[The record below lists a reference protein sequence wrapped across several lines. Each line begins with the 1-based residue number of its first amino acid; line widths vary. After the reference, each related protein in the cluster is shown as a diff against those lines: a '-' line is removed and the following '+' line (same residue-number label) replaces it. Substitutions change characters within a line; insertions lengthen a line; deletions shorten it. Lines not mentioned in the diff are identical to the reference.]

1 MTFVLVF
8 CHSQP
13 GSGTSTG
20 NAPPSYPPTLT
31 ESPSLQIP
39 LLWVLAFFLSPT
51 APISLPLFYAG
62 IDLFMEHNKNRKDGK
77 DVGGRPTKEAD
88 EANTLAATL
97 VCLGVVRAREED
109 DSTAFMTEKE
119 VERTKSELEQK
130 GFSPRIMDAVIAST
144 NKMLGDDAPYSYV
157 APSPSEKAIQFQ
169 ESEELLREVVHVVTH
184 QLPPDPNQRPCKIGG
199 KKVGR
204 HGCKEGYELHQAVMR
219 CGMNDE
225 QMVDHIKDSPEY
237 KEYTKKCLHNKLPIV
252 LLNRQK
258 FAEWKCPCIK
268 YERPMECVNDIR
280 SNAQKV
286 VRALQTTL
294 RRFLNWKLET
304 RSTRGS
310 IEKVLTEDE
319 IESVREFIRM
329 LDSEKT
335 VMEASTCD
343 SKEYSGLN
351 NYEGE
356 PYKAATPKCAG

>member
-1 MTFVLVF
+1 
-8 CHSQP
+8 
-13 GSGTSTG
+13 
-20 NAPPSYPPTLT
+20 
-31 ESPSLQIP
+31 
-39 LLWVLAFFLSPT
+39 
-51 APISLPLFYAG
+51 
-62 IDLFMEHNKNRKDGK
+62 
-77 DVGGRPTKEAD
+77 
-88 EANTLAATL
+88 
-97 VCLGVVRAREED
+97 
-109 DSTAFMTEKE
+109 
-119 VERTKSELEQK
+119 
-130 GFSPRIMDAVIAST
+130 MDAVIAST

-204 HGCKEGYELHQAVMR
+204 NGRKEGYELHQAVMR
-219 CGMNDE
+219 CGMNDK
-225 QMVDHIKDSPEY
+225 QMAGHIKDSPEY

-252 LLNRQK
+252 LLNRHK